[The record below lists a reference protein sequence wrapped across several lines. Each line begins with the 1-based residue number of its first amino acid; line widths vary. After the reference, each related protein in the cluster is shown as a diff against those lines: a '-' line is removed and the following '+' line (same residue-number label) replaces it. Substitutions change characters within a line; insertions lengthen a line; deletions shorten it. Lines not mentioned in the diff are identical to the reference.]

1 MTSAAALTRAEARER
16 ARLLDVHSYSVKL
29 DLTRGD
35 EVFGCSTVI
44 WFAAAER
51 GATSF
56 AEIRPGAVRRIEL
69 NGRPLDPMTA
79 VRGGRLVLPALGEE
93 NELLVE
99 ADMLYTRTG
108 EGMHRFVD
116 TEDGE
121 VYVYANC
128 GPDHAP
134 SVFPCFDQPDL
145 KAAFSVAVT
154 APVTWSVRSNGTE
167 QSRRT
172 RGTGQYWEFAPTE
185 PISTSL
191 VTMAGGPF
199 HSVEATHDGIALGL
213 HCRRSLARHLDP
225 DTEELLDL
233 TRRSF
238 DRFHEVFEQ
247 RYAFGK
253 YDQVFV
259 PEMNWGAIEKPGC
272 VLFNE
277 RFVFQAAVTD
287 TQRELRAT
295 VIAHEM
301 AHMWFGNLVTMRWW
315 DDVWLSESFAEYM
328 GYEIAAAASRFA
340 SPWTAFSISRK
351 SWGYDADQRPT
362 THPVAAESLEDVA
375 SALMNF
381 DGISYAKG
389 ASALRQLVAWVG
401 EETFFQ
407 GVNDYFAA
415 HRFGNAD
422 LTDLLDAI
430 GAAAPGRDVRD
441 WAHRWLRTTG
451 VDTLRAE
458 VEGESVVV
466 SHVGALRPHR
476 LLVSLYDDVPERGL
490 VLRERVAADIVP
502 GTSRTVIP
510 DVLQPAQP
518 GAPIRAQSDASWSAP
533 LGPPQGSVEPS
544 APGSGQVDAS
554 GSALSEASVSAEL
567 DAPGSGQADAP
578 GAVRSGAPGSARVD
592 ASGSALSDAACSAQ
606 ADGPG
611 AVLSDASRSA
621 RPGAS
626 AESVRA
632 DASTKVGAP
641 GTVRVGRSGA
651 VRSRG
656 LVLLNDG
663 DLTYAKVRLDEESWE
678 AVKSGLSTIDDSL
691 TRALLWNTARDMVRD
706 GDLPAEEYLSLVAA
720 QLPSEN
726 VVAIAEAVLTFTR
739 VHVADRFMRPEC
751 RPAAL
756 ATLSEVCRTILSDRG
771 SAGDLRL
778 AAVRTLIPSSQTAD
792 ELTDLRRWLH
802 VGSLAG
808 GPDLDTELRWQILH
822 QLSAL
827 GEAGEREIA
836 AELERDPG
844 SVGEEGAARCRAALP
859 DPGAKRHAWG
869 LLFTGNVL
877 SPRLLAAVARGF
889 WQPARPEPTAGYLE
903 RYFDEIP
910 AVAERGQMVAMT
922 LGRELFPAHAAT
934 PDTVR
939 AAARC
944 LERDALA
951 VALRRALAD
960 QLDDLQRA
968 LRLRR
973 LAEGNR
979 LA

>member
-16 ARLLDVHSYSVKL
+16 ARLIDVHSYSVKL

-44 WFAAAER
+44 WFAAAEQ

-56 AEIRPGAVRRIEL
+56 AEIRHGAVRRIEL
-69 NGRPLDPMTA
+69 NGRPLDPVTA
-79 VRGGRLVLPALGEE
+79 VGGGRLVLPELGEE

-116 TEDGE
+116 PEDGE

-145 KAAFSVAVT
+145 KAAFSLAVT
-154 APVTWSVRSNGTE
+154 APATWSVRSNGAE
-167 QSRRT
+167 HARRAAEHA
-172 RGTGQYWEFAPTE
+172 RRASGAVQYWKFAPTE

-191 VTMAGGPF
+191 VTVAAGPF
-199 HSVEATHDGIALGL
+199 HTVEAEHDGIALGL
-213 HCRRSLARHLDP
+213 HCRRSLARHLDT
-225 DTEELLDL
+225 DAEEVIDL

-259 PEMNWGAIEKPGC
+259 PELNWGAIEKPGC

-277 RFVFQAAVTD
+277 RFVFQSAVTD

-328 GYEIAAAASRFA
+328 GYEIAAVASRFA
-340 SPWTAFSISRK
+340 SPWTAFAVSRK
-351 SWGYDADQRPT
+351 AWGYDADQRPT

-415 HRFGNAD
+415 HRFGNAE

-451 VDTLRAE
+451 LDTLQAE

-466 SHVGALRPHR
+466 SHAGALRPHR
-476 LLVSLYDDVPERGL
+476 FLVSLYDDVPERGL
-490 VLRERVAADIVP
+490 VLRKRIAADI
-502 GTSRTVIP
+502 T
-510 DVLQPAQP
+510 
-518 GAPIRAQSDASWSAP
+518 
-533 LGPPQGSVEPS
+533 
-544 APGSGQVDAS
+544 PGSGRTVVPNVLQ
-554 GSALSEASVSAEL
+554 LAEL
-567 DAPGSGQADAP
+567 DAPTTAPPDAP
-578 GAVRSGAPGSARVD
+578 TTALPDAPTTVLRDAASATPALPDAATPALPDAPTAALPDAATAAPDTTTTALRDAPTAALPDASGVARAGAVRSM
-592 ASGSALSDAACSAQ
+592 
-606 ADGPG
+606 
-611 AVLSDASRSA
+611 
-621 RPGAS
+621 
-626 AESVRA
+626 
-632 DASTKVGAP
+632 
-641 GTVRVGRSGA
+641 
-651 VRSRG
+651 RSRG

-663 DLTYAKVRLDEESWE
+663 DLTYAKVRLDNDSWE

-706 GDLPAEEYLSLVAA
+706 GDLPAEEYLALVVA

-726 VVAIAEAVLTFTR
+726 VVAIAEAVLTFSR
-739 VHVADRFMRPEC
+739 IHVADRFLRPEC
-751 RPAAL
+751 RPQAL
-756 ATLSEVCRTILSDRG
+756 ATLADVCRTILG
-771 SAGDLRL
+771 HPKSADDLRL
-778 AAVRTLIPSSQTAD
+778 AAIRTLIPSAQTPD
-792 ELTDLRRWLH
+792 ELTDLQHWLH
-802 VGSLAG
+802 TGYLPG
-808 GPDLDTELRWQILH
+808 GLELDTELRWQILH

-827 GEAGEREIA
+827 GEAGEQEIA

-844 SVGEEGAARCRAALP
+844 SAGEEGAARCRAALP
-859 DPGAKRHAWG
+859 DPRAKQRAWG
-869 LLFTGNVL
+869 LLFIEDVL
-877 SPRLLAAVARGF
+877 SPRMLAAVARGF

-910 AVAERGQMVAMT
+910 AVAERGQMIAMT

-944 LERDALA
+944 LERDTLA
-951 VALRRALAD
+951 VALRRTLAD

-968 LRLRR
+968 LRLRQQSEGIR
-973 LAEGNR
+973 LS
-979 LA
+979 